1 MEKHLHINALA
12 FFFLQKPRKIKKL
25 REKIQ

>member
-12 FFFLQKPRKIKKL
+12 TLFLQKPRKIKKL